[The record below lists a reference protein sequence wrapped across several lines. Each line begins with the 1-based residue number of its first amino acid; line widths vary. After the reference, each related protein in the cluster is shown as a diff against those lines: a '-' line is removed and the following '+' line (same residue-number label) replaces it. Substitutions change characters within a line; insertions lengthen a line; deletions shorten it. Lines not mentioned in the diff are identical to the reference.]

1 MYNNHPDIYD
11 ILNNEDPVIEG
22 PIDTDALVKDIFD
35 TDYSM
40 DFNFNQPGKKKNY
53 LRKYS
58 HMLNY

>member
-40 DFNFNQPGKKKNY
+40 DFNFNQQGKKNY

-58 HMLNY
+58 HMLSY